1 MKKFANINP
10 LDIEK
15 IEKLEQNI
23 SKFQKK
29 SSKIIVKSKTILD
42 KFIESENLNKNKHN
56 GNKFHHHENLNN
68 EGKGGSSSQLDSTY
82 EKDANINQI
91 SSFTAKKTT
100 PSVMPGLFCM
110 R

>member
-29 SSKIIVKSKTILD
+29 SSKIFVKSKTILD
-42 KFIESENLNKNKHN
+42 KFNVSENLSQNKHN
-56 GNKFHHHENLNN
+56 ANKFHHYENSTN
-68 EGKGGSSSQLDSTY
+68 EEKGGFSSQLDPNY
-82 EKDANINQI
+82 EKDAIINQI
-91 SSFTAKKTT
+91 SSFTAKKTS
-100 PSVMPGLFCM
+100 PSVMPGLFCL